1 MNIVMELGSL
11 KSIEETISVQMQC
24 FLPIRTNFVKNIKP
38 QYSYLGQFCRDRCN
52 YVSL

>member
-1 MNIVMELGSL
+1 MWFKKHSNAFVRDMNIVMELGAL

-38 QYSYLGQFCRDRCN
+38 
-52 YVSL
+52 